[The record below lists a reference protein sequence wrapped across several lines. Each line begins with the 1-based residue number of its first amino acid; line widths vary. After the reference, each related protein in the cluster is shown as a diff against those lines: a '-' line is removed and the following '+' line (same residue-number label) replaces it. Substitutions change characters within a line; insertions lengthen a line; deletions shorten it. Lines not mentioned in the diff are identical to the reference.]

1 MSEDSN
7 LKSAWDILNTN
18 IKMLKS
24 RVKEQEKIIDKLRS
38 DLAKEKQVNANTGW
52 VEHDDKSL

>member
-1 MSEDSN
+1 MSEDTN

-18 IKMLKS
+18 VKMLKA
-24 RVKEQEKIIDKLRS
+24 RIKEQEKIIDNLRN
-38 DLAKEKQVNANTGW
+38 DLAKEKQTNANIGW

>member
-18 IKMLKS
+18 VKMLKA
-24 RVKEQEKIIDKLRS
+24 RIKEQEKLIDDLRKE
-38 DLAKEKQVNANTGW
+38 LAKGKQTNANTGW
-52 VEHDDKSL
+52 VEHNDESL

>member
-18 IKMLKS
+18 IKMLKA
-24 RVKEQEKIIDKLRS
+24 RVKEQEKIIDTLRS

>member
-1 MSEDSN
+1 MSEDTN

-18 IKMLKS
+18 VKYLKA
-24 RVKEQEKIIDKLRS
+24 RVKEQEKIIDTLRS
-38 DLAKEKQVNANTGW
+38 DLAKEKQTNANTGW

>member
-1 MSEDSN
+1 MKNNIENECFGYQN
-7 LKSAWDILNTN
+7 LIDE
-18 IKMLKS
+18 
-24 RVKEQEKIIDKLRS
+24 VEKEQEKIIDKLRS

>member
-1 MSEDSN
+1 MSEDNN

-24 RVKEQEKIIDKLRS
+24 RVKEQEKIIDNLRS
-38 DLAKEKQVNANTGW
+38 DLAKEKQTNANTGW
-52 VEHDDKSL
+52 VEHNDKSL

>member
-24 RVKEQEKIIDKLRS
+24 RVKEQEKIIDNLRS
-38 DLAKEKQVNANTGW
+38 DLAKEKQANANTGW

>member
-1 MSEDSN
+1 MSEDTN

>member
-1 MSEDSN
+1 MPEDSN

-18 IKMLKS
+18 IKMLKA
-24 RVKEQEKIIDKLRS
+24 RIKEQEKLIDDLRKE
-38 DLAKEKQVNANTGW
+38 LAKEKQTNANTGW

>member
-18 IKMLKS
+18 IKILKS
-24 RVKEQEKIIDKLRS
+24 RVKKQEDIIDELRKE
-38 DLAKEKQVNANTGW
+38 LAKEKQVNANTGW

>member
-1 MSEDSN
+1 MSEDTN

-18 IKMLKS
+18 IKMLKA
-24 RVKEQEKIIDKLRS
+24 RVKEQEKIIDTLRS

>member
-1 MSEDSN
+1 MSEDNN

-24 RVKEQEKIIDKLRS
+24 RVKEQEKIIDNLRS
-38 DLAKEKQVNANTGW
+38 DLAKEKQINANTGW

>member
-24 RVKEQEKIIDKLRS
+24 RVKEQEKIIDKLRN

>member
-1 MSEDSN
+1 MTEKK

>member
-1 MSEDSN
+1 MSEDTN

-18 IKMLKS
+18 IKMLKA
-24 RVKEQEKIIDKLRS
+24 RVKEQEKIIDTLRS
-38 DLAKEKQVNANTGW
+38 DLAKEKQTNANTGW

>member
-1 MSEDSN
+1 MSEDTN

-18 IKMLKS
+18 VKMLKA
-24 RVKEQEKIIDKLRS
+24 RIKEQEKIIDNLRN
-38 DLAKEKQVNANTGW
+38 DLAKEKQTNANTGW

>member
-1 MSEDSN
+1 MSEDTN

-18 IKMLKS
+18 VKMLKA
-24 RVKEQEKIIDKLRS
+24 RVKEQEKIIDTLRS
-38 DLAKEKQVNANTGW
+38 DLAKEKQTNANTGW